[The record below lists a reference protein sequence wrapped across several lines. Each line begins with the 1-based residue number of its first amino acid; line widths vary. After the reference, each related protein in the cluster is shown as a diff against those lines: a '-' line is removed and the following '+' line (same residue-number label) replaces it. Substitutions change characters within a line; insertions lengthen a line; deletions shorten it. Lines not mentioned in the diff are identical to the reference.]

1 MKRPMKSKTA
11 WIAAALTVLLIPAQ
25 GLLAPAWADAFG
37 FDAWGSFRVGP
48 VQLWLGVHD
57 GGPYAHRGPYYRFDR
72 RVEYRGHRCG
82 SACYVQRGVAFHHY
96 NCPVALQHFRAY
108 GVVPPR
114 VGPYVDAWGRPYY
127 RYEPPG
133 RVYGR
138 FSAPPPVPFRGQVY
152 APRWDARDRWQDSH
166 RGRSRGH
173 DKRDGHHR
181 HGGDCRH
188 R

>member
-11 WIAAALTVLLIPAQ
+11 WIAAALTVLLLPAQ
-25 GLLAPAWADAFG
+25 GLLAPARADSFG

-57 GGPYAHRGPYYRFDR
+57 GGPYAHQGPYYRFDR

-82 SACYVQRGVAFHHY
+82 SACYVERGVAFHHY
-96 NCPVALQHFRAY
+96 ACPVALQHFRAY

-127 RYEPPG
+127 RYEPPVPQG
-133 RVYGR
+133 RAWGYWN
-138 FSAPPPVPFRGQVY
+138 APPRSRGPVVY
-152 APRWDARDRWQDSH
+152 YPRWDSRDGRHDSH
-166 RGRSRGH
+166 PGRGRGH
-173 DKRDGHHR
+173 DKHHK
-181 HGGDCRH
+181 HDNHCRPW
-188 R
+188 